1 MADLDIDKVIT
12 TVFGNKRITF
22 GRAAGSG
29 TGGEI
34 NTQLRVCEHIC
45 LTASKA
51 TIVADAVTLN
61 ETLPVAGSAITIV
74 HTSGVSYIYFMAVGY

>member
-1 MADLDIDKVIT
+1 MGDLTIDKVIT

-45 LTASKA
+45 LTANLDSV
-51 TIVADAVTLN
+51 VADAVTLN
-61 ETLPVAGSAITIV
+61 ETLPIAGSAVTII
-74 HTSGVSYIYFMAVGY
+74 HTSGVGYIYFMAVGY